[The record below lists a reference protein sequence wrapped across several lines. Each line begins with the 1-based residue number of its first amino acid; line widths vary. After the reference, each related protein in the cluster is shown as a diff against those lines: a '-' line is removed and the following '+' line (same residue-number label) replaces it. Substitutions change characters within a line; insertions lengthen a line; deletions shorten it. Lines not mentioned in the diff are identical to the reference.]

1 MRLAPLGACGPIKS
15 LFGEIKKNSFTGRAR
30 LKPGLWSSSLGYA
43 FSERVRS
50 AKSVRLIFG
59 RWLRLRSM
67 LRRLILGGCGEVE
80 IAGERRRGHRGQK
93 TKTKQQSA

>member
-67 LRRLILGGCGEVE
+67 LRRLILGGCSEVE